1 MCSLPLLGQLN
12 EKYPYQPTAPFYFP
26 ARTFQYSWT
35 FCCHALSDLFRS
47 WLSLTRGAPS
57 RRDGAKMIRPLLN
70 IGAMI
75 EYGMAVL
82 APDRVVT
89 SI

>member
-1 MCSLPLLGQLN
+1 
-12 EKYPYQPTAPFYFP
+12 
-26 ARTFQYSWT
+26 
-35 FCCHALSDLFRS
+35 
-47 WLSLTRGAPS
+47 
-57 RRDGAKMIRPLLN
+57 MIRPLLN